1 MKGYLDKITVVAYVL
16 IEGEIILSTP
26 VTRSVAEV
34 AFMAHDN
41 GEPVDALVDEIKNNI
56 FDYNVNGDSL
66 EIMAAGIYEDD
77 YTVLKGMFLKI
88 GMLNLGQH

>member
-34 AFMAHDN
+34 RLWRM
-41 GEPVDALVDEIKNNI
+41 IM
-56 FDYNVNGDSL
+56 VN
-66 EIMAAGIYEDD
+66 
-77 YTVLKGMFLKI
+77 
-88 GMLNLGQH
+88 Q